1 MTVALDIETRKSG
14 EGWFRR
20 AEGWLDERG
29 KPAWIV
35 AMVLGFILF
44 WPIGLALLFYMIFG
58 KRMFAN
64 GCRHTRTR
72 KGFDEAM
79 SINRRHGFRSSGNT
93 AFDAYKSETLKRLM
107 DEQEQFEAFL
117 DRLRAAKDQKEFDTF
132 MDERAE
138 AARADPGDTAD
149 EDVID
154 EDTGEQKA

>member
-1 MTVALDIETRKSG
+1 MTVALDYETRKSG

-35 AMVLGFILF
+35 ATVLGFILF
-44 WPIGLALLFYMIFG
+44 WPIGLALLLYMIFG

-64 GCRHTRTR
+64 GCRQNRTR
-72 KGFDEAM
+72 SGFHEAM
-79 SINRRHGFRSSGNT
+79 NVNRRHGFRSSGNT
-93 AFDAYKSETLKRLM
+93 AFDAYKAETLKRLM

-117 DRLRAAKDQKEFDTF
+117 DRLRAAKDQREFDAF

-138 AARADPGDTAD
+138 AARGEATDLDTD
-149 EDVID
+149 HEPV
-154 EDTGEQKA
+154 EQEEPKA

>member
-1 MTVALDIETRKSG
+1 MTVAIDIETRKSG

-20 AEGWLDERG
+20 AEGWLDDRG

-44 WPIGLALLFYMIFG
+44 WPIGLAFLFYMIFG

-64 GCRHTRTR
+64 GCRSNRTR
-72 KGFDEAM
+72 SGFNEAM
-79 SINRRHGFRSSGNT
+79 NINRRHGFRTSGNT

-117 DRLRAAKDQKEFDTF
+117 DRLRAAKDKREFDTF

-138 AARADPGDTAD
+138 AARGDALDTD
-149 EDVID
+149 EAEET
-154 EDTGEQKA
+154 EDAGEQKA